1 MGWVLGFGG
10 QVQARVQFLGF
21 RPASQQQK
29 HQKPEEVVARLSG
42 PGLVWVEGLGFRVY
56 YRGLGLGF
64 RE

>member
-1 MGWVLGFGG
+1 M
-10 QVQARVQFLGF
+10 VQARVQFLGF
-21 RPASQQQK
+21 RAVSQQQK